1 MNSVL
6 SDAGGCHCVIDFEK
20 NKQKEREVIQ
30 IVSERDIGGDY
41 LHLTLV
47 IIVTNLTYKYV

>member
-1 MNSVL
+1 M
-6 SDAGGCHCVIDFEK
+6 DFEK

-30 IVSERDIGGDY
+30 MVSERVISGDY